1 MGNKTSNTHTF
12 FFLLFLF
19 FFFLPRDY
27 NAVIALIKDS
37 NVMVVRGIVTSI
49 VTTTTVGGIT
59 FVRLCVRVGM
69 CTFIIKCVKIKH
81 LSQFYSK
88 QLTVVVF
95 NNLHMYCAYLITGA
109 K

>member
-1 MGNKTSNTHTF
+1 MLTARQEHEWMGWYELMIRVTLWEIRPQTNTHSF
-12 FFLLFLF
+12 FFCFF

-59 FVRLCVRVGM
+59 FVCLCVRV
-69 CTFIIKCVKIKH
+69 
-81 LSQFYSK
+81 
-88 QLTVVVF
+88 
-95 NNLHMYCAYLITGA
+95 
-109 K
+109 